1 MTEASGQESFQ
12 SIDSEITELENNL
25 SRYEQRRKN
34 LLEAMELGEFGKDEV
49 LDRLNNLRRLRHGD
63 EMKLND
69 MLKIRD
75 NMAGLTDAKIK
86 LDQLYDRV
94 LENLQD
100 CTPDLKRQLIEALD
114 IKVYASTD
122 KVEIQGVI
130 PLELPTTGQTSA

>member
-1 MTEASGQESFQ
+1 
-12 SIDSEITELENNL
+12 
-25 SRYEQRRKN
+25 

-49 LDRLNNLRRLRHGD
+49 LDRLNNLRHLRHGD

-122 KVEIQGVI
+122 TVEIRGVI
-130 PLELPTTGQTSA
+130 PLELPTTAQTLA